1 MIARFFINIWRSS
14 AVNANVYQTPL
25 AEAEITHVGMH
36 LKSMD
41 EQVPCSSS
49 EVLDSVPHQSDV
61 SEFPCFQFHKVR
73 QDKLPMEWN
82 GRKSKQE

>member
-1 MIARFFINIWRSS
+1 MSENDCTLFYKHMGHNSV
-14 AVNANVYQTPL
+14 VNANVYQMPL

-49 EVLDSVPHQSDV
+49 EVLDSVPHQSHV
-61 SEFPCFQFHKVR
+61 SEYLC
-73 QDKLPMEWN
+73 L
-82 GRKSKQE
+82 